1 MNSNER
7 SELIAALKKGTV
19 TVTFQKVSSDEIRV
33 MPCTLNP
40 TILDA
45 WGIEDYSVVSMHNE
59 RIVNKQTDQFPVWS
73 TDQNAWRSF
82 RADTVIGWEVLG
94 E

>member
-1 MNSNER
+1 MDSNER

-19 TVTFQKVSSDEIRV
+19 TVTFQKVSSEEIRV

-40 TILDA
+40 VVLQA
-45 WGIEDYSVVSMHNE
+45 YGIEYSIINMHNE
-59 RIVNKQTDQFPVWS
+59 RIINKQTDQFPVWS
-73 TDQNAWRSF
+73 TDQNSWRSF
-82 RADTVIGWEVLG
+82 RVDTVLSWEVFG

>member
-19 TVTFQKVSSDEIRV
+19 TVTFQKVSSEEIRV

-40 TILDA
+40 AVLHAYEI
-45 WGIEDYSVVSMHNE
+45 DYSVINMHNE
-59 RIVNKQTDQFPVWS
+59 RIINKQTDQFPVWS

-82 RADTVIGWEVLG
+82 RVDTVLSWEVLG